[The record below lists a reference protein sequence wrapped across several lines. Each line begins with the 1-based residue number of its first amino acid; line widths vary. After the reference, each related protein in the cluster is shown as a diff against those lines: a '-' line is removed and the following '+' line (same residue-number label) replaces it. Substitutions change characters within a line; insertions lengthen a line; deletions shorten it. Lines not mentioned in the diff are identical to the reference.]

1 MQGTIKVNEA
11 VESGMKRGFTATKS
25 KTLVKYLEK
34 GNGKVFQIELYWY
47 KLRGSDYY
55 IPAVSCRLLEHV
67 GMCLRSLGLGFTD
80 TVDNLCLKRARR
92 INDLWKVLDKVDE
105 TALFAKYSLIK
116 DTDILYSK
124 ENLTNNPVFEYR
136 DGKVCKTILS

>member
-1 MQGTIKVNEA
+1 
-11 VESGMKRGFTATKS
+11 
-25 KTLVKYLEK
+25 
-34 GNGKVFQIELYWY
+34 
-47 KLRGSDYY
+47 
-55 IPAVSCRLLEHV
+55 
-67 GMCLRSLGLGFTD
+67 MCLRSLGLGFTD
-80 TVDNLCLKRARR
+80 TVDNLYLKRARR